1 MLDIGY
7 QKMNFVLWKER
18 VRETVDTDSEENDD
32 MDDDD
37 ADGDDFFDDNIFTSL
52 LDD

>member
-1 MLDIGY
+1 
-7 QKMNFVLWKER
+7 MNFVLWKER
-18 VRETVDTDSEENDD
+18 ARETVALDADSEDSD
-32 MDDDD
+32 GMDDDD